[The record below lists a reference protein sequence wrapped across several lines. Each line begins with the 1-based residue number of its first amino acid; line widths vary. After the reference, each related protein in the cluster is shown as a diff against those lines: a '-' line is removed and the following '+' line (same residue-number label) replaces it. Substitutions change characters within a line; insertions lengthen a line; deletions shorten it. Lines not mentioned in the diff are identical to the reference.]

1 MSRRALLLFL
11 GLALFWGI
19 PYLLIKYALL
29 SFTPAT
35 LVMLRTLI
43 GGLVLL
49 PLALREKAFPAVARH
64 WPAVLVYTLVEIVI
78 PWPALS
84 HAEQVIPSGLA
95 ALLISAVPVV
105 GVLLGLATR
114 RQEHLGR
121 SGIAGLMLGLGGVG
135 LLVGHHSISPQQ
147 PGTGLA
153 LLEMAAVVLGY
164 AAGPLIIHR
173 WLRDVPSSGI
183 IVVSLLVPALL
194 LTPLAVAQWPTRIE
208 SSAVI
213 AVILLGLISTAL
225 AFLALFALVREVGA
239 VRATVVTY
247 LNPAVAIIVGA
258 IFLKEPITATTL
270 AGFVAVVG
278 GSVLVHRRPAA
289 ATDNAGNVQATATP
303 DPGHPNPQA

>member
-1 MSRRALLLFL
+1 MSRRALILFL

-29 SFTPAT
+29 SFTPVT

-49 PLALREKAFPAVARH
+49 PLALKDKAFPAVIRH
-64 WPAVLVYTLVEIVI
+64 WPAVLAYTLVEIVI

-105 GVLLGLATR
+105 GMILGLLTR
-114 RQEHLGR
+114 QHEHLGP
-121 SGIAGLMLGLGGVG
+121 AGLAGLALGLGGVA
-135 LLVGHHSISPQQ
+135 LLVGHQTLNPQQ

-153 LLEMAAVVLGY
+153 LLEMTAVILGY

-183 IVVSLLVPALL
+183 IVVSLLGPALL
-194 LTPLAVAQWPTRIE
+194 LLPVALTQWPTRIE
-208 SSAVI
+208 PSALT
-213 AVILLGLISTAL
+213 AVVLLGLVSTAL

-258 IFLKEPITATTL
+258 IFLHEPVTATTL
-270 AGFVAVVG
+270 AGFAAVVS
-278 GSVLVHRRPAA
+278 GSILVHRRPADHTPAGRNRA
-289 ATDNAGNVQATATP
+289 ADAPEKPHAQE
-303 DPGHPNPQA
+303 